1 MTLNRRYL
9 RNFKSSLSFYIST
22 GLITALV
29 VYMFIAMSA
38 SYKAAKEHVDKS
50 VRDTVREDGQ
60 FTLYNE
66 MTDSDITDFE
76 QEYNVT
82 IDRISYKET
91 EVLDGA
97 DSDKPEVTL
106 RLFAPPERVDRYELS
121 GGDDL
126 SSDDEIL
133 INEQFAN
140 ACGIKIGDSLTLA
153 SAEGQMK
160 FKVAG
165 FMIRY
170 DYFFCLKNPNDTFSV
185 STEYGIAQLTQ
196 GAFDKLTGGSNP
208 HYYAI
213 KYSEDNETEVRR
225 ELYNRFMTSGYV
237 PAALNNR
244 IQTPEDEL
252 KSLETMSYV
261 ILPAAILFVV
271 ILIAAV
277 LGRKVK
283 NELKMIGILN
293 ALGYRRGELAVHYSL
308 FGAIPGLI
316 GGALG
321 VLLGLFATEPM
332 VGVMFESKMEPLPI
346 SYGTAPADIIIG
358 IAAPTLC
365 YTAAVF
371 LTALLTVKGSA
382 IEMIKGTG
390 SKHRRFS
397 LRLAGLKA
405 HFRTKYK
412 LRMIFGSFG
421 RTLTVIFGL
430 TVGGL
435 LLSFC
440 LACVDSLQNYVDKS
454 VDELGSYEYEYFLNT
469 VLLPEGTPDEL
480 MPDAEAQQRIRN
492 AIAGT
497 NAEEILS
504 ASFAVEG
511 SSDYLTLM
519 GMDDN
524 PYMRLETTDGETLTE
539 QDGKYYLSS
548 MGAMIYGV
556 EEGGELTFSD
566 ISSMQEHTVR
576 IDKIF
581 DCGSQNLLVTTNA
594 TAAET
599 VGSLPAGSCN
609 CIMSESPI
617 ALEEGDV
624 LKSFTKQS
632 LKKQL
637 EENVLDSMKQMM
649 SAVYILGGL
658 LLVTVVFLM
667 VNVILSE
674 NLVNISMLKV
684 LGYHDNEINRIMTH
698 VYHVVAFIG
707 ITLGLAAGYIA
718 DRVNFEKSAAV
729 YNCYVDNKMTLSSV
743 LIYYG
748 VSLLSYALAL
758 ILLGRKTGRVSMVES
773 LKDNR
778 E

>member
-50 VRDTVREDGQ
+50 FRDTVREDGQ

-66 MTDSDITDFE
+66 MTDSDISDFE

-126 SSDDEIL
+126 SSDGEIL

-225 ELYNRFMTSGYV
+225 ELYKRFMTSGYV

-332 VGVMFESKMEPLPI
+332 VGVMF
-346 SYGTAPADIIIG
+346 
-358 IAAPTLC
+358 
-365 YTAAVF
+365 
-371 LTALLTVKGSA
+371 
-382 IEMIKGTG
+382 
-390 SKHRRFS
+390 
-397 LRLAGLKA
+397 
-405 HFRTKYK
+405 
-412 LRMIFGSFG
+412 
-421 RTLTVIFGL
+421 
-430 TVGGL
+430 
-435 LLSFC
+435 
-440 LACVDSLQNYVDKS
+440 
-454 VDELGSYEYEYFLNT
+454 
-469 VLLPEGTPDEL
+469 
-480 MPDAEAQQRIRN
+480 
-492 AIAGT
+492 
-497 NAEEILS
+497 
-504 ASFAVEG
+504 
-511 SSDYLTLM
+511 
-519 GMDDN
+519 
-524 PYMRLETTDGETLTE
+524 
-539 QDGKYYLSS
+539 
-548 MGAMIYGV
+548 
-556 EEGGELTFSD
+556 
-566 ISSMQEHTVR
+566 
-576 IDKIF
+576 
-581 DCGSQNLLVTTNA
+581 
-594 TAAET
+594 
-599 VGSLPAGSCN
+599 
-609 CIMSESPI
+609 
-617 ALEEGDV
+617 
-624 LKSFTKQS
+624 
-632 LKKQL
+632 
-637 EENVLDSMKQMM
+637 
-649 SAVYILGGL
+649 
-658 LLVTVVFLM
+658 
-667 VNVILSE
+667 
-674 NLVNISMLKV
+674 
-684 LGYHDNEINRIMTH
+684 
-698 VYHVVAFIG
+698 
-707 ITLGLAAGYIA
+707 
-718 DRVNFEKSAAV
+718 
-729 YNCYVDNKMTLSSV
+729 
-743 LIYYG
+743 
-748 VSLLSYALAL
+748 
-758 ILLGRKTGRVSMVES
+758 
-773 LKDNR
+773 
-778 E
+778 